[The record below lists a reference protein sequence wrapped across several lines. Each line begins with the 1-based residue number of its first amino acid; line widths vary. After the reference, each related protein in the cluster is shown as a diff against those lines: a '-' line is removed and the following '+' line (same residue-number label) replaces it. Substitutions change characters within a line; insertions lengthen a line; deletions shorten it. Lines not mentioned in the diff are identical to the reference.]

1 MLKYIFMNVKERK
14 MRTAVMLL
22 SILLSTTLLFVSFSI
37 GASYESAQR
46 KMARGMAGSA
56 AISVTAVSGDINPHV
71 LPELSSIRAS
81 AGIVEATAL
90 YHEEGYYETI
100 DLIAADLTELA
111 EINPPR
117 LVSGGEITGFTGNQ
131 VILPDRFTSK
141 YGIEKGDTITLK
153 ISGKPVSFQVA
164 EIAAYDTV
172 FLRHTRGATALVPR
186 STLSELSGRTDGCTE
201 ILVEPAQGISAARL
215 KEELASSLPLGE
227 YQVDEVVSESQ
238 IAADARQKTMPFF
251 LISFFS
257 LTMSVFIIY
266 SSYKVITL
274 DRLPVIGTFRS
285 IGATQKAVVHILL
298 SESALYGV
306 AGGLMGIPAGALALK
321 SILGGMGTSLS
332 QGIQIPVV
340 ISPFSI
346 LFPFAAAVVVSLLS
360 AWLPVR
366 RASRLPIK
374 DVVMGRVEERHIPRQ
389 WTAAAGAAL
398 FTASILFPRLTS
410 GTGLYLAGGLSLL
423 GMIAAAILL
432 VPLLTNL
439 LSRRLE
445 VICGAILGNEGRLSA
460 RNMRDNKNTAQN
472 ITLLFISISAVIVI
486 TVVGSF
492 VTAYVGD
499 VFKDAELQG
508 FADGTMDSEFVTKV
522 GEMEEQALLAFA
534 GKRSILFSE
543 SGLDRI
549 GCSVGDTITLTC
561 PAGQYSYRIA
571 GSFKSRATDVEAVI
585 SSADAVSDFGPSAY
599 GFLAYTAADPDA
611 IMVQIRDLF
620 GETPNWSRTVEE
632 FNTDALS
639 TVNAFLQP
647 MHSMTYF
654 ILLLAA
660 VGIINNLLINY
671 MQKRRS
677 IAMYKSVGLSN
688 RQNVKITLI
697 EGFYVGLIG
706 AALAV
711 LFLIWKYRQS
721 SL

>member
-56 AISVTAVSGDINPHV
+56 AISVSAVSGDINPHV

-141 YGIEKGDTITLK
+141 YGIEKGDAITLK

-186 STLSELSGRTDGCTE
+186 STLSELSGQTDGCTE

-321 SILGGMGTSLS
+321 AILGGMGTSLS
-332 QGIQIPVV
+332 QGIQIPVM

-374 DVVMGRVEERHIPRQ
+374 DVVMGRAEERHIPRQ

-398 FTASILFPRLTS
+398 FTASILLPRLTS

-439 LSRRLE
+439 LSRWLE
-445 VICGAILGNEGRLSA
+445 VICGAILGNEGRHF
-460 RNMRDNKNTAQN
+460 R
-472 ITLLFISISAVIVI
+472 
-486 TVVGSF
+486 
-492 VTAYVGD
+492 
-499 VFKDAELQG
+499 
-508 FADGTMDSEFVTKV
+508 
-522 GEMEEQALLAFA
+522 
-534 GKRSILFSE
+534 
-543 SGLDRI
+543 
-549 GCSVGDTITLTC
+549 
-561 PAGQYSYRIA
+561 P
-571 GSFKSRATDVEAVI
+571 
-585 SSADAVSDFGPSAY
+585 
-599 GFLAYTAADPDA
+599 
-611 IMVQIRDLF
+611 
-620 GETPNWSRTVEE
+620 
-632 FNTDALS
+632 
-639 TVNAFLQP
+639 
-647 MHSMTYF
+647 
-654 ILLLAA
+654 
-660 VGIINNLLINY
+660 
-671 MQKRRS
+671 
-677 IAMYKSVGLSN
+677 
-688 RQNVKITLI
+688 
-697 EGFYVGLIG
+697 
-706 AALAV
+706 
-711 LFLIWKYRQS
+711 
-721 SL
+721 

>member
-71 LPELSSIRAS
+71 LPELPSIRAS

-172 FLRHTRGATALVPR
+172 FLRHTRGTTALVPR

-374 DVVMGRVEERHIPRQ
+374 DVVMGRGEERHIPRQ

-534 GKRSILFSE
+534 GKRAILFSE